1 MSSVHTTE
9 QLARLRG
16 GLAEIR
22 QRSAQ
27 RRKPSVTAGHV
38 NDTVGHH
45 VWWQSEEDSRTLQFN
60 CQDDQRREH
69 PSYDG
74 RIPIIRNDSL
84 DALVPQPQAKEYKVY
99 LKHSVEMRQEK
110 QEELGTKHGVHSVI
124 F

>member
-9 QLARLRG
+9 QLARLRE

-27 RRKPSVTAGHV
+27 RRKPSLIDGHV

-45 VWWQSEEDSRTLQFN
+45 VWWQSEEDSRSPQLH
-60 CQDDQRREH
+60 CQDDQRLEH
-69 PSYDG
+69 SSYDG
-74 RIPIIRNDSL
+74 RIPTIRNDSL
-84 DALVPQPQAKEYKVY
+84 DALVSQPQGKDYKVY
-99 LKHSVEMRQEK
+99 SKHSVKMRQAK
-110 QEELGTKHGVHSVI
+110 QEELGTKHGVHSGI